1 MRKLIVQEWMAFD
14 GVIQA
19 PGDPDEDR
27 SGGFEHG
34 GWHLRY
40 FDEPSMKW
48 VVSNLTAADGF
59 VLGRRTYEDF
69 ARHWPNASD
78 EEQPIAEPLN
88 LGAAGLC
95 ALDRSNNMR
104 QRCFLASCRYANE

>member
-34 GWHLRY
+34 GWHLQY
-40 FDEPSMKW
+40 FDEP
-48 VVSNLTAADGF
+48 
-59 VLGRRTYEDF
+59 
-69 ARHWPNASD
+69 
-78 EEQPIAEPLN
+78 Q
-88 LGAAGLC
+88 
-95 ALDRSNNMR
+95 
-104 QRCFLASCRYANE
+104 